1 MRDDSQFCAKCGSWI
16 HTQPGSAS
24 YSREFRYVG
33 FWPRFIAWF
42 IDGIIVNLG
51 VLVPAFIL
59 GLIVGISMAGQ
70 PQDEIKMTAGVLG
83 YILGI
88 LTSWLYFSL
97 MESSQYQATLGKQV
111 IGAVVVNTD
120 GGRLSF
126 GQAAGR
132 WFGKI
137 VSGFAFGLGFIWIG
151 ISKTKQGFHDTLAHT
166 YVIYKRVM

>member
-16 HTQPGSAS
+16 HTLPGSAP
-24 YSREFRYVG
+24 YSRTFRYVG
-33 FWPRFIAWF
+33 FWARFGAWF
-42 IDGIIVNLG
+42 IDVVILNLG
-51 VLVPAFIL
+51 GLVWGSIL
-59 GLIVGISMAGQ
+59 GLIVGVLMAGQ
-70 PQDEIKMTAGVLG
+70 PKDEIMMTARALAI
-83 YILGI
+83 ILGLLI
-88 LTSWLYFSL
+88 AWLYFSL
-97 MESSQYQATLGKQV
+97 MESSKYQATLGKQV
-111 IGAVVVNTD
+111 IGAIVVSTD